1 MQISVPR
8 TILLQHVQRCQNVVE
23 KRSTNPILC
32 NLLIKAS
39 ANQLD
44 IEATDLQI
52 GVASQTTAE
61 VLQAGEITV
70 SARKLFDIIKELDDT
85 QPVQLSTHDAFLEIS
100 SGSYKSR
107 LSTLPA
113 DEYPGIP
120 QDDTD
125 ISFEV
130 EASTLASMI
139 AGTAFAMSNDETRKY
154 LTGTLFEVDPQFGF
168 RLVATDGHRLS
179 LMESPLAGISAGSQC
194 IVPRKAVVEMRKM
207 AEDHTGPVKLSLGRR
222 QVRLVAGD
230 HMLTSKVIDA
240 QFPAYQD
247 VIPASNP
254 NMAVVERPRLD
265 QVLRRS
271 MIVANEFTH
280 DVRLTFSANAIQ
292 VMAHNTEQEQAEET
306 VGAAYEGPQ
315 VVVGFNG
322 RYLRDVLGAMQ
333 AEKVHVH
340 FRDELSPV
348 LLQEENNV
356 AAKYVVMPMRI

>member
-1 MQISVPR
+1 MQLSVPR
-8 TILLQHVQRCQNVVE
+8 AILLQHVQRCQNVVE

-32 NLLIKAS
+32 NLLIRAES
-39 ANQLD
+39 GQLQL
-44 IEATDLQI
+44 EATDLQL
-52 GVASQTTAE
+52 GVASRTAADVSEEGQT
-61 VLQAGEITV
+61 TV
-70 SARKLFDIIKELDDT
+70 SARKLFDIIKELDDEH
-85 QPVQLSTHDAFLEIS
+85 PVQFSTQDAFLEIS

-107 LSTLPA
+107 LATLPA
-113 DEYPGIP
+113 EEYPGIP
-120 QDDTD
+120 QDDTE

-130 EASTLASMI
+130 EASSLGGMI

-154 LTGTLFEVDPQFGF
+154 LTGTLFEADPASGF

-179 LMESPLAGISAGSQC
+179 MMESALQGISSASQC
-194 IVPRKAVVEMRKM
+194 IVPRKAVLEMRKM

-222 QVRLVAGD
+222 QVRLMAGD
-230 HMLTSKVIDA
+230 HLLTSKVIDA

-247 VIPASNP
+247 VIPQGNP
-254 NMAVVERPRLD
+254 RTAIVDRMRLD

-280 DVRLTFSANAIQ
+280 DVRLTFAANQLQ

-306 VGAAYEGPQ
+306 VEAGYDGPE
-315 VVVGFNG
+315 VVIGFNG
-322 RYLRDVLGAMQ
+322 RYLRDVLSVVQ

-348 LLQEENNV
+348 LIQEVEN
-356 AAKYVVMPMRI
+356 ADAKYVVMPMRI